1 MEPVKQNIRIRRN
14 NGNIKKV
21 DLFLILKIRK
31 SFFYLFLSGK
41 GSITSR
47 SIESNEEAMKA
58 LYVYDDNGYLPI
70 HRAAFNGHE
79 ATIKNILD
87 DVQKRNELS
96 LQLEARTEQ
105 TELTPLLLATA
116 VGRLEIIAC
125 LLKYPVNLNAVDV
138 NGHGKNR
145 IFSRRK

>member
-1 MEPVKQNIRIRRN
+1 MT
-14 NGNIKKV
+14 
-21 DLFLILKIRK
+21 ILNRLTEIFI
-31 SFFYLFLSGK
+31 SFFERYIFFSSAKESL
-41 GSITSR
+41 TSR
-47 SIESNEEAMKA
+47 SIETIEEATKA
-58 LYVYDDNGYLPI
+58 LYVYDENGYLPI

-87 DVQKRNELS
+87 DAQKRNELAQ
-96 LQLEARTEQ
+96 QLEAKTEK

-138 NGHGKNR
+138 NGHGNYIK
-145 IFSRRK
+145 